1 MINLTVEPRIAISWK
16 QFLADSPPYSIA
28 LDGYV
33 MGKPRV
39 DIDGPKANFNHHED
53 VDRLGTRSTCGQV
66 FVAIKQG
73 LFDTF
78 REDDE
83 PTANVFVNDCDQDT
97 CMAVWLLRNSDR
109 VARVNAGASLRNLVV
124 LTDLLDTTAG
134 AYPLPTSDLSELAW
148 MFQPY
153 TEVRHELTSLR
164 ALEMTKVID
173 AVGERIDAYLRGAA
187 SVLEVDTSYEVLG
200 GGPDWILVREIG
212 PFARSRL
219 FEEGVKAYV
228 LISEED
234 DRLTYA
240 IGKMSPYADFPIL
253 ELYDLL
259 NRAEG
264 LDPHSGNAWGGS
276 DIIGGSPRLSGS
288 RLKPHDVERLINQ
301 KLRLPG

>member
-83 PTANVFVNDCDQDT
+83 PTANVFANDCDQDT

-124 LTDLLDTTAG
+124 LDGPSRQTTAG

-153 TEVRHELTSLR
+153 TEVRHELTSLG

-187 SVLEVDTSYEVLG
+187 SVLEVDTRTRSWS
-200 GGPDWILVREIG
+200 GPDWIRAREIG

-219 FEEGVKAYV
+219 FEEGVKVNV

-234 DRLTYA
+234 DCLTYA

-259 NRAEG
+259 NRREG
-264 LDPHSGNAWGGS
+264 LDSSQWKCVG
-276 DIIGGSPRLSGS
+276 R
-288 RLKPHDVERLINQ
+288 E
-301 KLRLPG
+301 